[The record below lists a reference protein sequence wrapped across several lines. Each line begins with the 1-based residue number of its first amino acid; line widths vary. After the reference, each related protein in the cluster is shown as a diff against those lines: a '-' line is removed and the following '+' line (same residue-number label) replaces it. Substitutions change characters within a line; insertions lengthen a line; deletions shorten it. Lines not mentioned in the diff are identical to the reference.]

1 MWTGRWHPLA
11 IFAIIGALCAVA
23 LVVRIAL
30 GITREHSRSDQAADA
45 DLSIADIASE
55 LRIRSAGQVRSL
67 RTTDGLFVLG
77 IVLWAIGVSS
87 TQLARAQG
95 RDGLI
100 PALPWTFWSGLALL
114 LIFVGIEL
122 FRPVLSRLRLVAA
135 IVSFVMMIQG
145 SLLIIYPEPR
155 YFWDYKTVG
164 EVQYDNIHGSLNLS
178 LDIYQHW
185 PGFIGLMA
193 WFGHVSGINNPIS
206 FVSGSPLFFDLFA
219 VAAFGFAVSRF
230 PMTERE
236 KWLSVF
242 LFYAGDWVFSNIQD
256 IFTPQALAFPISLII
271 IGMVGRSY
279 VVYAPSV
286 ELRRLRLRLARS
298 KWLGLLWRSDPEEP
312 TASPLPSMWR
322 AGSWKPLLMLLIVF
336 VPLVFT
342 HPLSPFIIVLEVAA
356 LTIVNRVRPLWLFA
370 ILGAIAALYLTINET
385 FLTNHHD
392 AITGPKSIVQ
402 NAAPPT
408 NVVTHIG
415 PNHVVL
421 PLITVALFGFA
432 AIGALSRLYDQ
443 REVRVFAVLA
453 IAPLMIVGLVHYG
466 GETLYRALLFSTP
479 WAACLGAS
487 AARPLTERAHSKRSV
502 EGIGSA
508 KALRMAATAAMIGV
522 MTVMLLVVNDSQNE
536 LYQASGPDLSA
547 ASGSTSSHRASPYF

>member
-1 MWTGRWHPLA
+1 
-11 IFAIIGALCAVA
+11 
-23 LVVRIAL
+23 
-30 GITREHSRSDQAADA
+30 
-45 DLSIADIASE
+45 
-55 LRIRSAGQVRSL
+55 
-67 RTTDGLFVLG
+67 
-77 IVLWAIGVSS
+77 
-87 TQLARAQG
+87 
-95 RDGLI
+95 
-100 PALPWTFWSGLALL
+100 
-114 LIFVGIEL
+114 
-122 FRPVLSRLRLVAA
+122 
-135 IVSFVMMIQG
+135 
-145 SLLIIYPEPR
+145 
-155 YFWDYKTVG
+155 
-164 EVQYDNIHGSLNLS
+164 
-178 LDIYQHW
+178 
-185 PGFIGLMA
+185 
-193 WFGHVSGINNPIS
+193 
-206 FVSGSPLFFDLFA
+206 
-219 VAAFGFAVSRF
+219 
-230 PMTERE
+230 MTERE

-432 AIGALSRLYDQ
+432 AIGALSRLYDR

-547 ASGSTSSHRASPYF
+547 AEWLYKQPPGVAIFLNSKFPARLGYRYNDFILEDLQDATLPAFNYESQAVLSISAYACQQRWGNEKSTYLILSKDEEQFDVDTGSEKAGFLPILERELIASSVWSLVFRNDTTMIFKGPSDCRSAAP